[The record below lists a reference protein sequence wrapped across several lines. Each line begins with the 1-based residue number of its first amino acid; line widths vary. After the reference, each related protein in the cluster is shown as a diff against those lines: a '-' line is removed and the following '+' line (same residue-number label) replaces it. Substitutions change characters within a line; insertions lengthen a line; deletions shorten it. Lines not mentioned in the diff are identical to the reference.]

1 LQTMPDVRVALPR
14 GGMYAFFRV
23 EGQSD
28 SLAYAKQLVTAH
40 GLGLAPGVAFGAE
53 AEGWLRW
60 CFATQ
65 DLARLRDGLAR
76 LSSAL
81 DL

>member
-1 LQTMPDVRVALPR
+1 
-14 GGMYAFFRV
+14 
-23 EGQSD
+23 
-28 SLAYAKQLVTAH
+28 
-40 GLGLAPGVAFGAE
+40 LAPGVAFGAE

-65 DLARLRDGLAR
+65 DLARLREGLAR